1 MRAAQGALSARPTV
15 SLIPPGPTDY
25 LYHAP
30 MERNLPERPASSPG
44 GFAIGTGRVA
54 RAASRVWLILRT
66 GVSFAQFGFLSL
78 LLALVIFPVIRL
90 LPGTRDEKEIRSQL
104 WVHRFLRILFATSEF
119 LHVIR
124 LRCDGDDRLKQTG
137 VLVVAN
143 HPTLID
149 ALCLMSLMPQAD
161 CVVKASHYQNPFLG
175 GAAKG
180 AGYIPNL
187 DGPRLVADCVERL
200 RRGRSVIVFPE
211 GTRSPADGLGPFA
224 RGAAYVALKAGCDP
238 VPVTIKCEP
247 ATLYRGRA
255 WWDVPESR
263 FTLTLMIDEPL
274 VVKDVLEQPM
284 ARPRAARALTAALR
298 SHIERRLIVA

>member
-1 MRAAQGALSARPTV
+1 MGTDRGVRAT
-15 SLIPPGPTDY
+15 
-25 LYHAP
+25 
-30 MERNLPERPASSPG
+30 
-44 GFAIGTGRVA
+44 F
-54 RAASRVWLILRT
+54 RAWLILRT
-66 GVSFAQFGFLSL
+66 GICFAQFGVLSL
-78 LLALVIFPVIRL
+78 LLAVVIFPIIRL
-90 LPGTRDEKEIRSQL
+90 FPGTRDEKEIRSQW
-104 WVHRFLRILFATSEF
+104 WVHCFLRIMFATAEF
-119 LHVIR
+119 LRVIR
-124 LRCDGDDRLKQTG
+124 IRCNDVEALKQPG
-137 VLVVAN
+137 VLVIAN

-175 GAAKG
+175 GPAKG

-200 RRGRSVIVFPE
+200 RRGRSLIVFPE

-224 RGAAYVALKAGCDP
+224 RGAAYVALKAGSDP

-255 WWDVPESR
+255 WWDVPDRR
-263 FTLTLMIDEPL
+263 FTLTLTVDDPL

-284 ARPRAARALTAALR
+284 ARPRAARLLTAALR
-298 SHIERRLIVA
+298 SHIERRLTVA